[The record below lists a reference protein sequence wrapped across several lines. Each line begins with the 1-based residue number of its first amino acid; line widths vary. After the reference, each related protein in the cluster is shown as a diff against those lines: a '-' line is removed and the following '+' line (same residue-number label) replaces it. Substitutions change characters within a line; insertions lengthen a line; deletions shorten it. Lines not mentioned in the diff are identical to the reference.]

1 MAGQLALGQEGVG
14 VHDVVLSHAPEG
26 DAAPVLGAGEDL
38 LPGAHGGV
46 VGVVGQDELVEVGEP
61 VPAEV
66 LQPCAVGADVEPFVG
81 ALKDLVA
88 GGLQPHPV
96 DVADERVGDHED
108 VVGVGAQG
116 CQDAGDVV
124 ADAIMRIEVE
134 VDDSAVSSGHVGP
147 LRQSWSEQ
155 VRTSQSWSISTTL
168 AVPVSHAE
176 PSAH

>member
-1 MAGQLALGQEGVG
+1 MRYMTWEVAAAAFVE
-14 VHDVVLSHAPEG
+14 HDRSSLS
-26 DAAPVLGAGEDL
+26 
-38 LPGAHGGV
+38 
-46 VGVVGQDELVEVGEP
+46 
-61 VPAEV
+61 
-66 LQPCAVGADVEPFVG
+66 
-81 ALKDLVA
+81 
-88 GGLQPHPV
+88 PV